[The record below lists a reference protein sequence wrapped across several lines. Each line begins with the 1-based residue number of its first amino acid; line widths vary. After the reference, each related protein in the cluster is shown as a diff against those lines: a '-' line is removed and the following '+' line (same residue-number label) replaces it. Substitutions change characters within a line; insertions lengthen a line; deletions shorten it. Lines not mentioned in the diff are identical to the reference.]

1 MKHTARPIF
10 FAIVESVILANGLS
24 APQHS
29 TYFVILE
36 DGRDLVGT
44 PPGVAEKNINK
55 SKTQNPIKQKIKTG
69 WCINS
74 PIPIIGDLI
83 PAGKPSPFAMDIFLP
98 SDIIAPDER
107 RLSANAI
114 KP

>member
-1 MKHTARPIF
+1 MLFPVEVNLIRSLRYSGRKEEIWTSLTSTTEKQHTARPIF

-44 PPGVAEKNINK
+44 PPGVAENKLINHKLKTKSKKKK
-55 SKTQNPIKQKIKTG
+55 SKTKTG
-69 WCINS
+69 WLKLTR
-74 PIPIIGDLI
+74 PYYW
-83 PAGKPSPFAMDIFLP
+83 
-98 SDIIAPDER
+98 
-107 RLSANAI
+107 
-114 KP
+114 